1 MMELIAILVMA
12 NVRYLLI
19 MNVLVL
25 PSDKTSFIYYLL
37 MRMRI
42 IYVMRI

>member
-1 MMELIAILVMA
+1 MELIAILVMA

-25 PSDKTSFIYYLL
+25 PSDKTNFIYYLL
-37 MRMRI
+37 LRMQTMYAMRI
-42 IYVMRI
+42 